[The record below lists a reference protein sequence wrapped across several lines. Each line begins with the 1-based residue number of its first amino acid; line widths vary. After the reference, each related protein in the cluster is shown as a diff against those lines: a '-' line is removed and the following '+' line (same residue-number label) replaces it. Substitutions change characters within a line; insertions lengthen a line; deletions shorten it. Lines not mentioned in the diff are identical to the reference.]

1 MGEAR
6 TVLPLPFLLSR
17 VRTKSATMNETKTKQ
32 KKSDA
37 IKRADNQHS
46 ETSTTRTKGEDTQ
59 KKKRLKKAEK
69 ERTIYKR
76 RKAVR
81 RIRKVSAGE
90 SLSLCVYVAQTKKK
104 RHLKYKGSAVKAH
117 AKPADR
123 KKRPLIPLSLFFPSS
138 ADLFL
143 LFLSIIYPCQLSPCC
158 LHVLRPRRFFN
169 RSGGYKRY
177 SKKKK

>member
-1 MGEAR
+1 MEAGVPVYIPNGQR
-6 TVLPLPFLLSR
+6 WEKQGQYSRFRFLLSR
-17 VRTKSATMNETKTKQ
+17 VRTKSATMNETKTKK

-46 ETSTTRTKGEDTQ
+46 ETSATRTKGEDTH

-90 SLSLCVYVAQTKKK
+90 PLSLCVYVAQTKKK
-104 RHLKYKGSAVKAH
+104 KAPEIQRQCS
-117 AKPADR
+117 KSSR
-123 KKRPLIPLSLFFPSS
+123 KTSR
-138 ADLFL
+138 
-143 LFLSIIYPCQLSPCC
+143 
-158 LHVLRPRRFFN
+158 
-169 RSGGYKRY
+169 
-177 SKKKK
+177 